1 MAKNQAKKRS
11 KIEMKKAEE
20 SRKKNEMNPF
30 EIRHN
35 KIKHKVLGRK
45 IAKNEFGKPL
55 INRNRAYKKRE
66 QTLLKEY
73 KNTNKAGHG
82 LRDLREQ
89 DANVRMIE
97 KYRQEQNRIDFNHND
112 IIELT
117 HKGRPLDEMI
127 DDRIDSDDEH
137 LDLFTRDDYVETSH
151 FGGGEYG
158 PSKSK
163 KEILDEIMAEKA
175 RIKLQQEETIN
186 LTEQLDNKWNE
197 IRNLI
202 RHKGSNQTTMDKKS
216 DRNDYDTLLQQ
227 LVFDDKN
234 QVKESS
240 LSKTT
245 QSSSTSSLADDQSTP
260 DGQFRSKL
268 NSIEN
273 LNDIG
278 QILDTIKK
286 MIDLLKSKVTRKS
299 FILLKDRLIA
309 MAEKQLKFT
318 PKEMAILIVGAYF
331 KELQTFIHLII
342 LRTLNKIKYSNL
354 MEISCAIFLN
364 NFLLKSQSTDKF
376 CPELFVHVDN
386 LVRLCLPQSSTKI
399 KLFHRL
405 EYEIDCHL
413 NVSKFNDSEV
423 EENLRYKVSLTNL
436 FDGIFK
442 SNDSSLVK
450 YNLAVQI
457 FRLLSNLREKYS
469 SSSTGFMLS
478 STIKMIDES
487 IRPAVVSKQM
497 NQILEEIFNKFE
509 TTEKSSNKSVII
521 VNNIKPKPFI
531 LPLLEP
537 KFEDDLR
544 LKPKYQCE
552 RKKLTKKYKRE
563 FKGAQREIRKDSKF
577 LRDTYLKE
585 VEKKDR
591 IRKNK
596 VKEIL
601 KDLSIQQGLYKK
613 KK

>member
-20 SRKKNEMNPF
+20 SRLKNEMNPF

-216 DRNDYDTLLQQ
+216 YRNDYDTLLQQ

-245 QSSSTSSLADDQSTP
+245 QSSTSADDQSTP

-309 MAEKQLKFT
+309 IAEKQLKFT

-364 NFLLKSQSTDKF
+364 NFLLKSQSIDKF

-450 YNLAVQI
+450 YNLAIQI

-509 TTEKSSNKSVII
+509 TAEKSSNKSVII